1 MRVWLD
7 DTEIT
12 GLCTRVTVDK
22 EAAAAGAEAEVVLVC
37 APMDSRLPRLD
48 PACGQWVNVRQEG
61 ELLFTGRVEQVS
73 YDAARLALT
82 LLCFDPASLLAKNH
96 CRGPYTGTPAQITRQ
111 LCQLCGLEPGE
122 IWEGDGQTVQLSAT
136 CGRNCYR
143 TVRSLY
149 DEACVVEYSQGR
161 VNVYPL
167 GGRQAV
173 LSSGQLV
180 GLTARNSAQEAVN
193 RVRVYSNGKLAAQ
206 HTDEQ
211 GLLQLGL
218 RSRDEYLSLQ
228 YPSAQEQ
235 AKAGVQREARQ
246 ARLTL
251 TGRSPVKCGQC
262 VTLDRPL
269 MGVYGTYLVTQ
280 VTWRCEKG
288 LTTTE
293 LGVESL

>member
-1 MRVWLD
+1 MKVWLE

-22 EAAAAGAEAEVVLVC
+22 EVAAAGAEAEVVLVC
-37 APMDSRLPRLD
+37 APADSRLPRLD
-48 PACGQWVNVRQEG
+48 PACGQWVHIRQEE

-73 YDAARLALT
+73 YDAARLSLT
-82 LLCFDPASLLAKNH
+82 LLCYDPASLLAKNH

-122 IWEGDGQTVQLSAT
+122 IWEGDGRSVQLTAA
-136 CGRNCYR
+136 CGRSCYR
-143 TVRSLY
+143 TIRSLY
-149 DEACVVEYSQGR
+149 DEACVVEYSGGR

-173 LSSGQLV
+173 VTSGALV
-180 GLTARNSAQEAVN
+180 GLTARNTAREAVT
-193 RVRVYSNGKLAAQ
+193 RVRVYSGGQLAAQ
-206 HTDEQ
+206 CTDEQ

-228 YPSAQEQ
+228 YPSAREQ
-235 AKAGVQREARQ
+235 AQAGLRREARQ

-251 TGRSPVKCGQC
+251 TGRSPVKCGQL
-262 VTLDRPL
+262 VALDKPL

-280 VTWRCEKG
+280 VTWRCEQG
-288 LTTTE
+288 LVTTE

>member
-1 MRVWLD
+1 MRVWLEN
-7 DTEIT
+7 TEVT
-12 GLCTRVTVDK
+12 GLCIRVTVDK
-22 EAAAAGAEAEVVLVC
+22 EAAAAGAEAQVVLVC

-48 PACGQWVNVRQEG
+48 PACGQWVSVRQGG

-82 LLCFDPASLLAKNH
+82 LLCYDPASLLAKNH

-111 LCQLCGLEPGE
+111 LCQLCGLEPGD
-122 IWEGDGQTVQLSAT
+122 IWEGDGRAVQLSAS

-143 TVRSLY
+143 TIRSLY
-149 DEACVVEYSQGR
+149 DDTCVVAYSDGR
-161 VNVYPL
+161 VHVYPL
-167 GGRQAV
+167 GQQQAV

-180 GLTARNSAQEAVN
+180 GLTARNTAQDAVT
-193 RVRVYSNGKLAAQ
+193 RVRVYSGGKVAAQ
-206 HTDEQ
+206 CTDEE
-211 GLLQLGL
+211 GILQLGL

-235 AKAGVQREARQ
+235 AKAGIQRVARQ
-246 ARLTL
+246 ARLIL
-251 TGRSPVKCGQC
+251 TGRSPVKCGQL
-262 VTLDRPL
+262 VTLDKPL

-280 VTWRCEKG
+280 VTWMCEKG

>member
-7 DTEIT
+7 RTEVT

-48 PACGQWVNVRQEG
+48 PACGQWITLRQDE

-82 LLCFDPASLLAKNH
+82 LLCFDPASLLAKNQ
-96 CRGPYTGTPAQITRQ
+96 CRGPWRGTPASITRQ
-111 LCQLCGLEPGE
+111 LCQLCGLEPGD
-122 IWEGDGQTVQLSAT
+122 IWEGDGQEVYLSAA
-136 CGRNCYR
+136 CGRSCYR
-143 TVRSLY
+143 TIRSLY
-149 DEACVVEYSQGR
+149 DDACVVEYSDGR
-161 VNVYPL
+161 VNLYPM
-167 GGRQAV
+167 GARQAV

-193 RVRVYSNGKLAAQ
+193 RVRVYSNGQLAAQ
-206 HTDEQ
+206 HTDEA
-211 GLLQLGL
+211 GVLQLGL

-228 YPSAQEQ
+228 YASAAQQ
-235 AKAGVQREARQ
+235 AKAGVAGETRQ

-251 TGRSPVKCGQC
+251 TGRSPVKCGQV

-269 MGVYGTYLVTQ
+269 MGVYGRYLVTQ
-280 VTWRCEKG
+280 VTWTCEKG
-288 LTTTE
+288 LITTE
-293 LGVESL
+293 LGVENL

>member
-22 EAAAAGAEAEVVLVC
+22 EAAAAGAEAEVMLVC

-48 PACGQWVNVRQEG
+48 PACGQWVHVRQEG

-122 IWEGDGQTVQLSAT
+122 IWEGDGRTVQLSAS
-136 CGRNCYR
+136 CGRSCFR

-149 DEACVVEYSQGR
+149 DEACVVEYSRGR

-180 GLTARNSAQEAVN
+180 GLTARNSAREAVN
-193 RVRVYSNGKLAAQ
+193 RVRVYSGGKLAAQ
-206 HTDEQ
+206 HTDES

-228 YPSAQEQ
+228 YPSAQDQ
-235 AKAGVQREARQ
+235 AKAGLRSEARQ
-246 ARLTL
+246 ARLTF
-251 TGRSPVKCGQC
+251 TGRSPVKCGQR
-262 VTLDRPL
+262 VALDRPL

-293 LGVESL
+293 LGVVSL